1 MTRIGYLDCFSGI
14 SGDMLLGALL
24 HAGLDEDGLRGQL
37 AKLGVEGWALRSE
50 PVTRAGIGATRAHV
64 ELAEARQPHRRL
76 PDILKLIAGSS
87 LDARDCERASAVFQR
102 LAEAEARVHRV
113 EPNDVDFHEV
123 GALDA
128 IVDICGGV
136 IGLRM
141 LGIEKLYCSPL
152 PAGGGTARSAHG
164 ALPVPAPA
172 TLELIAMAQAPLAS
186 SHFDRPM
193 ELVTPTGAALAT
205 VLATFDRPP
214 MHVANVGYGAGGR
227 DPQGWPNVL
236 RLWTGDA
243 IEGRRTM
250 VQVETN
256 IDDMNPEIYGYV
268 QERLFAAGAADV
280 WMQAIQ
286 MKKNRPGVLLSVL
299 CDAAREDA
307 IAGVLLRETSTLGVR
322 VTPVSRHEAQR
333 DIFEF
338 ESSIGRAA
346 VKVKRLPGEP
356 VRAAPEYESCRAIAE
371 ARGLALAEVYRIVER
386 EALDRLG
393 SGDRQSPAGTERSR
407 DGSEQEGDPSG

>member
-1 MTRIGYLDCFSGI
+1 
-14 SGDMLLGALL
+14 
-24 HAGLDEDGLRGQL
+24 
-37 AKLGVEGWALRSE
+37 
-50 PVTRAGIGATRAHV
+50 
-64 ELAEARQPHRRL
+64 
-76 PDILKLIAGSS
+76 LKLIEGSS
-87 LDARDCERASAVFQR
+87 LDARDREGASKVFRR
-102 LAEAEARVHRV
+102 LAEAEARMHRV
-113 EPNDVDFHEV
+113 EPNEVDFHEV

-136 IGLRM
+136 IGLRL

-205 VLATFDRPP
+205 VLATFERPA
-214 MHVANVGYGAGGR
+214 MHVTSVGYGAGGR

-236 RLWTGDA
+236 RLWVGDPV
-243 IEGRRTM
+243 EGRKTM
-250 VQVETN
+250 VLIETN

-268 QERLFAAGAADV
+268 QDKLFAAGAKDV
-280 WMQAIQ
+280 WTQAIQ

-299 CDAAREDA
+299 CDVAREDA
-307 IAGVLLRETSTLGVR
+307 IAATLLRETSTLGVR
-322 VTPVSRHEAQR
+322 VTPVTRHEAPR
-333 DIFEF
+333 EVFEF
-338 ESSIGRAA
+338 ESSLGHAA

-356 VRAAPEYESCRAIAE
+356 PRAAPEYESCRAIAE
-371 ARGLALAEVYRIVER
+371 ARGLPLAEVYRIVER
-386 EALDRLG
+386 EALERLG
-393 SGDRQSPAGTERSR
+393 GDAVS
-407 DGSEQEGDPSG
+407 